1 MSDIKDKFYD
11 WESMSV
17 SQIIQLMVKWFD
29 FRRVDITC
37 RSRHQVESGIWFDI
51 EIEKHEND
59 DRYSISAQRLDILK
73 SRLITALD
81 DVWKVREDY
90 LKERATP
97 TNKTE

>member
-1 MSDIKDKFYD
+1 MSVTKDKFYD

-29 FRRVDITC
+29 FHQVNMTC

-51 EIEKHEND
+51 EISKQENEQ
-59 DRYSISAQRLDILK
+59 YSISAQRLDLLK
-73 SRLITALD
+73 HRLIIALD
-81 DVWKVREDY
+81 GIWKVREDY
-90 LKERATP
+90 LKERVTP